1 MALSPLQKLKQ
12 LDDERSKILAGA
24 KQEAL
29 DGANEAIGAL
39 NALGFSYRLVEG
51 GRGAGAR
58 KGTRTPK
65 DAPCPVC
72 GFKTSPLHDG
82 RAHRTHKAAFTEA
95 ELKERGMRRA

>member
-12 LDDERSKILAGA
+12 LDDERTKILAGA
-24 KQEAL
+24 KAEAL
-29 DGANEAIGAL
+29 SGANEAVAAL

-51 GRGAGAR
+51 GRAGAR

-95 ELKERGMRRA
+95 DLRERGMRKA